1 MEQKIFQEIKNTM
14 HKKDEFLSPYASKNE
29 EGLRLN
35 QESQDIRP
43 NYFRDIDRIIYSLSY
58 TRYIDKTQVFSH
70 KENDHISKR
79 MTHVQ
84 MVSKIARTIG
94 RALSLNED
102 LIEASALGH
111 DLGHPPFGHTG
122 EAILNK
128 ISLELGLGYFNH
140 NIQSVRTLLK
150 IENQGKGSNL
160 CLQTL
165 DAIMCHNGEIE
176 LAEYYPVSKDI
187 ETFLQEYNLSYQ
199 DNNIIKKLR
208 PMTLEGCIVRVS
220 DIIAYIGRDIE
231 DAIRLGIITKDD
243 IPQNIK
249 NILGDNNR
257 DIINTIILDII
268 TNSYQKP
275 YIKISPNIFTAIKEL
290 KKFNYENIYY
300 KANTNEDINQ
310 YEMMF
315 RKLIEV
321 YYYQLQNN
329 KEEEISYQSYLNHM
343 SKEYRQN
350 NSNYRI
356 IIDYIA
362 GMTDDYFKKQYE
374 KYKNYQTKSSKN

>member
-1 MEQKIFQEIKNTM
+1 MEQKLFQEIKNTM

-329 KEEEISYQSYLNHM
+329 KEEEIIYQSYLNHM